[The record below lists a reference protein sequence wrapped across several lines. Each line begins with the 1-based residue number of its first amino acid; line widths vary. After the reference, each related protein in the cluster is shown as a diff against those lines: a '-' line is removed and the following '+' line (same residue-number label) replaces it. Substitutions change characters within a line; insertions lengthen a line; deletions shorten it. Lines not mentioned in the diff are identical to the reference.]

1 MAFEDCV
8 GSRNKFLDTYFETI
22 EGRLISNYGEF
33 AIIKTGIID
42 FLPNADIFKCIA
54 VTLMKIYEG
63 ARHIVSSTF

>member
-8 GSRNKFLDTYFETI
+8 GSRNKFLNTYFETI

-42 FLPNADIFKCIA
+42 FLPNADIFKYIA

-63 ARHIVSSTF
+63 ARHIISSTF